1 MEDRARRLVPHDL
14 NGDEMAKTASEGFTQ
29 FLGWLTPSE
38 TERAKAAAHRASI
51 EAKLEQKFGLYRMFE
66 SGSFKHGTGV
76 SGKSDVDL
84 FASLKSTRTSLG
96 SSTLTAV
103 KSALQERFPSTY
115 IHISRPAVVLE
126 FGGGYERV
134 EVIPAFAEA
143 ALGVGLRYK
152 IPGVTTE
159 WMDSTPRAHLDYVN
173 DSNKAPVQGG
183 AKGLARLLKA
193 WKYYRNVPI
202 SSFYLEMRAA
212 QYMRDQ
218 SSLIYH
224 MDLYYALKS
233 LKSHDLAAMN
243 DPTGKTGRI
252 HACSSD
258 ANYKDARSKLST
270 AVSRAKRGMD
280 SAQGGDLQDAFEAW
294 SLLFNGEFP
303 AYY

>member
-1 MEDRARRLVPHDL
+1 
-14 NGDEMAKTASEGFTQ
+14 MAKTASEGFNQ

-38 TERAKAAAHRASI
+38 SERAKATSHRASI
-51 EAKLEQKFGLYRMFE
+51 EAKLEQKFGLYKMFE

-76 SGKSDVDL
+76 SSKSDVDL
-84 FASLKSTRTSLG
+84 FASLKTTRPELAN
-96 SSTLTAV
+96 STLTAV

-134 EVIPAFAEA
+134 EVIPAYAAENHE
-143 ALGVGLRYK
+143 VGMRYK

-159 WMDSTPRAHLDYVN
+159 WMDSTPKAHLDYVN
-173 DSNKAPVQGG
+173 GSNKAPVQGG

-212 QYMRDQ
+212 EYMRDQ
-218 SSLIYH
+218 KSLVYY
-224 MDLYYALKS
+224 MDLYYALNR
-233 LKSHDLAAMN
+233 LKSYDLAAVN

-252 HACSSD
+252 KACSSD
-258 ANYKDARSKLST
+258 ANFTDARSKLST

-280 SAQGGDLQDAFEAW
+280 SAQNGDLKDAFEAW
-294 SLLFNGEFP
+294 DLLFNGEFP